1 MEEIKTLYEDMQ
13 ESLGGC
19 QAALMILQTEELNND
34 KKEEMKYNFWVSTTF
49 LIDELK
55 DLLKMFNKKYEI
67 TPAKIKEYKLMAK
80 REAEDIEEKQ

>member
-1 MEEIKTLYEDMQ
+1 MEEIKTIYEDMQ
-13 ESLGGC
+13 ESLLGC

-80 REAEDIEEKQ
+80 KEVEEKQPE